1 MFLFHCGL
9 KFQLEKKIPERILF
23 TVLNQLFFVAG
34 NLDKLGVYLVFWGS
48 LHELDFSFP
57 LIQNF

>member
-34 NLDKLGVYLVFWGS
+34 NLDKLGVYLVF
-48 LHELDFSFP
+48 
-57 LIQNF
+57 